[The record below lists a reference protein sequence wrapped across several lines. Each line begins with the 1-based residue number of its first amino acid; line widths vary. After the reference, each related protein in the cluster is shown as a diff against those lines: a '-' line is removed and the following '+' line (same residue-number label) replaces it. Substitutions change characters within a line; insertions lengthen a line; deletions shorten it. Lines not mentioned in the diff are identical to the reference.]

1 MCQGTTSQPA
11 EKLSSVPCSGSA
23 ALQRRVQRNYPFD
36 KPTRVCNDLDMMTNT
51 RAVYQ
56 LVVGNQKDINSQ
68 LSMNETHW
76 KPILL
81 STFPFEKAVPYGV
94 LFAVIV
100 ERVGPEDAG

>member
-1 MCQGTTSQPA
+1 MCK
-11 EKLSSVPCSGSA
+11 E
-23 ALQRRVQRNYPFD
+23 RNYPFD

>member
-1 MCQGTTSQPA
+1 
-11 EKLSSVPCSGSA
+11 
-23 ALQRRVQRNYPFD
+23 
-36 KPTRVCNDLDMMTNT
+36 
-51 RAVYQ
+51 
-56 LVVGNQKDINSQ
+56 
-68 LSMNETHW
+68 MNETHW